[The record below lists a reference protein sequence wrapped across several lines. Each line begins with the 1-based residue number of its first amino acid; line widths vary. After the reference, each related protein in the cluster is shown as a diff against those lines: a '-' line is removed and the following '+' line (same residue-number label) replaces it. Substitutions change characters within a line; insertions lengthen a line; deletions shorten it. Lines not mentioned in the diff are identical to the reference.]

1 MILYC
6 DDLSYMPL
14 ENVNVTLNR
23 MVGRM
28 KTMYDV
34 QQKLK
39 QFGIFIYTGNR
50 LSDLQLME
58 LELNELFE
66 YDLILED
73 EFIVAK
79 LVIQKEINL
88 MKNEDIHS

>member
-1 MILYC
+1 
-6 DDLSYMPL
+6 MPL